1 MGYSPWGCKESDTM
15 EHAHTRA
22 HTHTHTKKLIFT
34 VMFHVCSFSRACH
47 IFSAL
52 TLCPETL
59 DARALVQDFM
69 RLHLPESQ
77 RAISSEFLDLR
88 LFKHHRSSAAHITL
102 ASTDQSILMYP
113 PQGSPWPHMKSES
126 HSIISDSL
134 RPHRVCSPWNSPG
147 QNTGVGNLSLLQG
160 IFPTQGSNP
169 GLPHCRQ
176 ILYQLSH
183 KRTPRILEWVA
194 YPFSSRSSQPRNRTA
209 VSCIAG
215 GFFTN

>member
-1 MGYSPWGCKESDTM
+1 MGLQRVGHYGART
-15 EHAHTRA
+15 

-77 RAISSEFLDLR
+77 RPISSEFLDLR

-147 QNTGVGNLSLLQG
+147 QNTGVGSLL
-160 IFPTQGSNP
+160 
-169 GLPHCRQ
+169 
-176 ILYQLSH
+176 
-183 KRTPRILEWVA
+183 
-194 YPFSSRSSQPRNRTA
+194 SRGSSQPRDCLPGL
-209 VSCIAG
+209 S
-215 GFFTN
+215 